1 MKHEIAPIKRTKVI
15 NIRVLPDDVKILQSM
30 ADKKGLAVSTYCY
43 LIIKDAIEHEQ
54 TKQS

>member
-1 MKHEIAPIKRTKVI
+1 MKQEIAPIKRTKVI
-15 NIRVLPDDVKILQSM
+15 NIRVLPDDFTPLQKM

-54 TKQS
+54 LKQS

>member
-1 MKHEIAPIKRTKVI
+1 MKHEIAPRKRTKVI

-54 TKQS
+54 IK